1 METDR
6 KTLQSVFQKSVLSAL
21 CGLQRTL
28 RRLQGFN
35 SKIKYKH
42 GPRMYIA
49 DCLSRAYLPDP
60 GEQDEEFPVFA
71 LEIEPCKP
79 LKASQGV
86 Q

>member
-21 CGLQRTL
+21 CSLQRML
-28 RRLQGFN
+28 HRLQGFK

-42 GPRMYIA
+42 GPRMNIA

-60 GEQDEEFPVFA
+60 GEQDEEFLVFA
-71 LEIEPCKP
+71 SEIEPCKP

>member
-1 METDR
+1 METNR

-21 CGLQRTL
+21 CRLQRTL

-35 SKIKYKH
+35 SNIKYKH

-49 DCLSRAYLPDP
+49 DANLPDP

-79 LKASQGV
+79 FKAFQGV